1 MYSGTPCMW
10 GSMYSGKLCV
20 ESRNLCIL
28 GHYVGGGVGVRLF
41 WDTMYV
47 GEYVFWETMCRE

>member
-28 GHYVGGGVGVRLF
+28 GHYGGGVGIH
-41 WDTMYV
+41 
-47 GEYVFWETMCRE
+47 VFLDSL

>member
-1 MYSGTPCMW
+1 MW

-28 GHYVGGGVGVRLF
+28 GHYGGGVGIHVF
-41 WDTMYV
+41 WDTV
-47 GEYVFWETMCRE
+47 